1 MPPQIQQQRIQQLGP
16 PPRMSQ
22 GPQGLVTQP
31 PPQQMIPQQA
41 PFQFPPPGVPPGMH
55 PQMTPHYSYPPPFGR
70 AGATGPIPPGMIQP
84 PANLAPQWEKPTTVE
99 QNYFDQSRQQSQQQ
113 QQQRSNRSR
122 SPTPGVQSPRNRSSK
137 SPQPRQDQAHSGDF
151 SNKYNKDMDSRGGYK
166 HSRFVNSFKLYLLKQ
181 NHEFI

>member
-1 MPPQIQQQRIQQLGP
+1 MPPQLQQQRMQQLGP
-16 PPRMSQ
+16 PPRMPQ

-31 PPQQMIPQQA
+31 PPPQQMIQQQA
-41 PFQFPPPGVPPGMH
+41 PFQFPPPGVPPGIH
-55 PQMTPHYSYPPPFGR
+55 PQMAPHYSYPPPFGR

-99 QNYFDQSRQQSQQQ
+99 QNYFDPSRQQTQQQQQQ
-113 QQQRSNRSR
+113 QQQRGNRSR

-151 SNKYNKDMDSRGGYK
+151 SNKYNKEIDSRSGYK
-166 HSRFVNSFKLYLLKQ
+166 HSRFVN
-181 NHEFI
+181 I